1 MIVDTRYGKL
11 RGRIEGD
18 VAVFR
23 GVPYAAP
30 PFGDLRFRAPQRPE
44 PWEGVRDALEDG
56 PTAPKRPYPPPLDAI
71 LPEVRIEGED
81 CLNLNVWTPD
91 LSGRRPVMVWV
102 HGGSNR
108 NGSNSVP
115 VYDGGAFARSGVVLV
130 SINYRLGVEGFC
142 SFPDAP
148 ENRGLLDQVAALEWV
163 RDNIAAFGGDPG
175 NVTLFGESA
184 GAIDIAALLAA
195 PSVAGLFSRAILQSG
210 PPAAG
215 TREEA
220 RKTTAMIAKRLGV
233 PATAAAFAAVDLE
246 RLLDAQVEVARKSS
260 LMGGPGFG
268 PVLDGELL
276 TGLDLDP
283 DKPVIFGQTSEEYR
297 LWFVPTGLAAR
308 LKPYM
313 VRLALLKLRVRG
325 GVLKGYRALHPRLS
339 PGEAFG
345 LLLTDHL
352 LRVPL
357 RKLAETRPEGRTW
370 LYEFAWRS
378 PAHELGAA
386 HAMELPFVFATTDTP
401 EAQLMTGRETPS
413 SLTDAMHGAWVRF
426 AETGDPGWP
435 SWSEPARPTMVF
447 DEDSRVVGDHAADV
461 HALWRR

>member
-1 MIVDTRYGKL
+1 MIVDTTYGKL
-11 RGRIEGD
+11 RGRMEDG

-30 PFGDLRFRAPQRPE
+30 PFGDLRFRAPE
-44 PWEGVRDALEDG
+44 PPASWEGVRDALEYG
-56 PTAPKRPYPPPLDAI
+56 PTAPKRPYAPPLDTI
-71 LPEVRIEGED
+71 LPEIHIDGDD
-81 CLNLNVWTPD
+81 CLNLNVWTPG

-130 SINYRLGVEGFC
+130 SINYRLGVEGFG

-163 RDNIAAFGGDPG
+163 RDNIEAFGGDPG

-184 GAIDIAALLAA
+184 GAIDIAALLTV
-195 PSVAGLFSRAILQSG
+195 PSVAGLFSRAIVQSG
-210 PPAAG
+210 PPAVGPPAA
-215 TREEA
+215 A
-220 RKTTAMIAKRLGV
+220 RKTTAMIAKLLGV
-233 PATAAAFAAVDLE
+233 PPTAAAFAAVDRE
-246 RLLDAQVEVARKSS
+246 RLLDAQVAVSRKGS

-276 TGLDLDP
+276 TGRDLDP
-283 DKPVIFGQTSEEYR
+283 GKPVIFGQTSEEYR

-308 LKPYM
+308 LKPVM
-313 VRLALLKLRVRG
+313 VRLALLKLRVPGR
-325 GVLKGYRALHPRLS
+325 VFRGYRALHPRLS

-345 LLLTDHL
+345 LLITDHL

-357 RKLAETRPEGRTW
+357 RKLADARPAGRTW

-378 PAHELGAA
+378 PSHELGAA
-386 HAMELPFVFATTDTP
+386 HAMEIPFVFATTATA
-401 EAQLMTGRETPS
+401 EAQLMTGPDTPAA
-413 SLTDAMHGAWVRF
+413 LTRAMHEAWVRF
-426 AETGDPGWP
+426 AEMGDPGWP
-435 SWSEPARPTMVF
+435 AWSAATRPTQVF
-447 DEDSRVVGDHAADV
+447 DENSRVVADHAAEV
-461 HALWRR
+461 HELWSR